1 MIKNSRLQPPVFARR
16 RLLCVSVA
24 LTFGII
30 VASCATAQGSA
41 SDEKEARREFRVRY
55 VSAEAIYFNGGT
67 ELGVQAGDKVWIM
80 RNGERVVQLEIKYVS
95 EHSASCLLETEQ
107 RQASVVAARLLP
119 VRVEDAVLWMIPL
132 AEFQKRMRPAEA
144 ETKAQPATSPRK
156 MLGATTAAPKRY
168 IAARSR
174 NNLLHGQVSLQTF
187 GQKDR
192 SPQPFDFFESSAY
205 LRFTMERLGGTPVRL
220 VTRMRVSQS
229 FRAVYAGDLQR
240 QAWSQ
245 RVYEIAL
252 EYAAAGAPF
261 EFALGRMLRNDLR
274 GVGYLDGL
282 TLAYRV
288 HPNWKLGVFAGAQPD
303 FYRPG
308 FRFVEKKY
316 GGFVQA
322 QKSFNET
329 SNVALM
335 AAGIGQ
341 YQQGH
346 INREYLAAQIDC
358 NWMRHFFLTQYV
370 ELDLNRAWRSTLGA
384 GRLAMSNAYFSASY
398 YPASRFSCGLSYDTR
413 RLIRT
418 WETRTL
424 ADSLFDQNLRQGWRA
439 NVALQPN
446 ALVRFALDGG
456 WQGQNEASAIYSA
469 GASAQCSNLW
479 RSGVSVSA
487 RFSYFGNA
495 QAAGYY
501 PALDVTRGFG
511 GIVYATL
518 GAGTYLYRN
527 GNANTKQANPWER
540 LRLDFNL
547 SRRFYLSS
555 TVENFHGDT
564 MRFVRGFAD
573 LGWRF

>member
-1 MIKNSRLQPPVFARR
+1 MLKNSRLQPPFFTRR
-16 RLLCVSVA
+16 RLLYESVA
-24 LTFGII
+24 LALWTT
-30 VASCATAQGSA
+30 VASCALAQGSA

-107 RQASVVAARLLP
+107 RQESAVAAQLLS
-119 VRVEDAVLWMIPL
+119 VRVDDAVLWMIPL

-144 ETKAQPATSPRK
+144 ETKTPSATSPRK
-156 MLGATTAAPKRY
+156 MLNASTAAPKRY
-168 IAARSR
+168 VAARSR
-174 NNLLHGQVSLQTF
+174 NNLLHGQVSLQTI

-220 VTRMRVSQS
+220 VTRMRASQS

-303 FYRPG
+303 FYRSG
-308 FRFVEKKY
+308 FRFDEKKY
-316 GGFVQA
+316 GGFMQA
-322 QKSFNET
+322 QKSFNAT

-346 INREYLAAQIDC
+346 INREYLATQIDL
-358 NWMRHFFLTQYV
+358 NWKRIFFLTQYV
-370 ELDLNRAWRSTLGA
+370 ELDFNRAWRSALGA
-384 GRLAMSNAYFSASY
+384 SQLAMSNVYFSASY
-398 YPASRFSCGLSYDTR
+398 YPAARFSCGLSYDAR

-424 ADSLFDQNLRQGWRA
+424 ADSLFDQKLRQGWRA
-439 NVALQPN
+439 NLAWQPN

-456 WQGQNEASAIYSA
+456 WQGQNGASAIYSA
-469 GASAQCSNLW
+469 GVSAQSSNLW

-487 RFSYFGNA
+487 RFSYFGNT

-527 GNANTKQANPWER
+527 GAANTKQANPWER

-547 SRRFYLSS
+547 SRQFYLSS